1 MNNDLEQYA
10 KNSFT
15 DSELEFMALGNN
27 PVANAYR
34 ELLAFRR
41 AVKQAKPIGVFYPTA
56 FYIKGQ
62 YKLFT
67 IDEANGSGLIQNG
80 ILNSSYSY
88 IYTTPQPAHTEQDGW
103 IKCSERMPEV
113 DEHKPIAIYT
123 GNCIGQ
129 GMFVACYDEDGFYD
143 YWDGVEI
150 SGISHWMPLPPPPIA
165 TPKPESE

>member
-1 MNNDLEQYA
+1 MNNDLEQFSEERLKDIIELADNPTMVSLARIALAA
-10 KNSFT
+10 KQHKPTFEDWLSSRT
-15 DSELEFMALGNN
+15 DTIEVDCGCVTTE
-27 PVANAYR
+27 
-34 ELLAFRR
+34 
-41 AVKQAKPIGVFYPTA
+41 A
-56 FYIKGQ
+56 FYHWLKVA
-62 YKLFT
+62 Y
-67 IDEANGSGLIQNG
+67 ES
-80 ILNSSYSY
+80 
-88 IYTTPQPAHTEQDGW
+88 TPQPAHTEQDGW

-165 TPKPESE
+165 APKPESE